1 MNETYNDTLKERH
14 KEGVYKYFA
23 LLEILDETKDEFDR
37 SMLRAKV
44 FLQGI
49 QNQEI
54 DRIIKRPLKI
64 DADMT
69 VADFKP
75 TK

>member
-1 MNETYNDTLKERH
+1 MSYNHNLKASY
-14 KEGVYKYFA
+14 KDGIYKYFA

-49 QNQEI
+49 KNQEI
-54 DRIIKRPLKI
+54 DRVIKRPLMPE
-64 DADMT
+64 AEMT
-69 VADFKP
+69 IGDFKL
-75 TK
+75 TQ